1 MKLKINQFSR
11 YLIDPSLSSSLKNFT
26 KGRSIYLDIGCG
38 DGEFVT
44 ELAEK
49 YPKKYFVGIE
59 IKYGRIIKCLKKAK
73 LNKNHN
79 LRYMLADA
87 SIMLNQII
95 PPNSIN
101 KIFINNPDPW
111 PKEKHEK
118 NRILNSMFFTVL
130 HKALKR
136 RGFLYI
142 KTDDRGYKSFIEKQ
156 ISKSQFK
163 KNNNLTRFDKSLPL
177 TKFQK
182 LYLNNNKRIYSF
194 KLEKL

>member
-118 NRILNSMFFTVL
+118 NRILNCMFFTVL
-130 HKALKR
+130 H
-136 RGFLYI
+136 
-142 KTDDRGYKSFIEKQ
+142 
-156 ISKSQFK
+156 
-163 KNNNLTRFDKSLPL
+163 
-177 TKFQK
+177 
-182 LYLNNNKRIYSF
+182 
-194 KLEKL
+194 